1 VDDGVEVLS
10 VDRAEQ
16 PVAVQEVGAD
26 AVARSSAEA
35 GDLVAGVGEDLGDV
49 PAEDTAATGEED
61 APTALVALVRRH
73 DDATDHVGADVTS
86 TR

>member
-1 VDDGVEVLS
+1 
-10 VDRAEQ
+10 
-16 PVAVQEVGAD
+16 
-26 AVARSSAEA
+26 
-35 GDLVAGVGEDLGDV
+35 VAGVGEDLGDV